1 VALRRAAADTM
12 GELARASA
20 GRSEEEEE
28 EEEQEEKN
36 VQGGRGAFHIR

>member
-28 EEEQEEKN
+28 EEQEEKN

>member
-28 EEEQEEKN
+28 EQEEKN

>member
-1 VALRRAAADTM
+1 M

>member
-28 EEEQEEKN
+28 EEEQEKN